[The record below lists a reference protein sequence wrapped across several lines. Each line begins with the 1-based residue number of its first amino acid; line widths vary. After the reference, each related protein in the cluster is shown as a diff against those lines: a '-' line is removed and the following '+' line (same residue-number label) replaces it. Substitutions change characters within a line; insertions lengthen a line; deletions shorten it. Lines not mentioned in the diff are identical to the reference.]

1 MTRPYGKWRRDG
13 RLLRAGQTF
22 QRGGHA
28 AGGAARPR
36 SLIASGRGRAIWV
49 SQGTTDSRTLA
60 STRSIDVRDF
70 GRSARAD
77 PARLLDHPSRTG
89 LLGALRSQP
98 YRRIP
103 AGRGIGRRYVRTDLC
118 EMLPSD
124 CRVLN
129 LGALLRE
136 LVIAAYDFGWDYG
149 IDSHEARA
157 MLVLI
162 GEIGRQSSAPLFIPE
177 GRDNRLRRVTA
188 FLHRHPDD
196 KRSLEEWASQVGA
209 SARTLARLFRSETGL
224 SFSQWRQQLHLTR
237 AVEMLLEG
245 ASVTQVAYALG
256 YASPGSFSAMFA
268 RSMGEPPSLYC
279 RARHGALGVDV
290 LDRHCFKRAIR

>member
-1 MTRPYGKWRRDG
+1 MDDFCEPVKHFSEADMPLAGRRDPDRSSLPVVAERYG
-13 RLLRAGQTF
+13 YPKGQRIPEHSHRRGQLMFVTSGGLRVQTR
-22 QRGGHA
+22 RGYWTI
-28 AGGAARPR
+28 PP
-36 SLIASGRGRAIWV
+36 GRACWV
-49 SQGTTDSRTLA
+49 PCGLNHIAEYPQAAELA
-60 STRSIDVRDF
+60 V
-70 GRSARAD
+70 A
-77 PARLLDHPSRTG
+77 
-89 LLGALRSQP
+89 
-98 YRRIP
+98 
-103 AGRGIGRRYVRTDLC
+103 YVRTDLC